1 MWALALF
8 ALLSGLAAEASIP
21 RISYDD
27 LLRVGQEKALLD
39 LLRDDGG
46 RFGAFAVTDI
56 PVPSYGNRLSGALFN
71 SKNICLTFH
80 LKTGF
85 TFGLRYLTKKIGKKS
100 MPHSLKIYII

>member
-71 SKNICLTFH
+71 EK
-80 LKTGF
+80 
-85 TFGLRYLTKKIGKKS
+85 
-100 MPHSLKIYII
+100 

>member
-8 ALLSGLAAEASIP
+8 ALLYGLAAEASSVP
-21 RISYDD
+21 KISYDD
-27 LLRVGQEKALLD
+27 LLRVGREKSLLD

-71 SKNICLTFH
+71 
-80 LKTGF
+80 
-85 TFGLRYLTKKIGKKS
+85 KK
-100 MPHSLKIYII
+100 